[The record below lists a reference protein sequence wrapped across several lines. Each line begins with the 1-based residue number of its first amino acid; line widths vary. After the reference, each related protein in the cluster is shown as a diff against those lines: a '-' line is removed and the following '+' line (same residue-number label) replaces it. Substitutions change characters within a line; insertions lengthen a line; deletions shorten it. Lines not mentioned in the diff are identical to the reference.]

1 MTLADACRATGL
13 VRDYLDRVEVEA
25 REHGVSI
32 ILTDD
37 RERLAYLCGGAP
49 ACAAWKPRP
58 LGGAEGFWLDFVDES
73 GASRGCGGGA
83 VYNLGPMNF
92 AELVNDGG
100 LWRGGDTSLR
110 ISGKAE
116 EFAADLTDV
125 VGMSGNLVVW
135 RREDRKTAFSAWM
148 RSTVPVLNKAVLTA
162 LYDCDHFVAFVRNV
176 QVPHLAPAFGLDCL
190 VNTATFSRRFHAD
203 MPMTMGYQSRESAER
218 AMRLAD
224 AA

>member
-73 GASRGCGGGA
+73 GASRGCGGG
-83 VYNLGPMNF
+83 GF
-92 AELVNDGG
+92 AEVDGP
-100 LWRGGDTSLR
+100 
-110 ISGKAE
+110 
-116 EFAADLTDV
+116 
-125 VGMSGNLVVW
+125 
-135 RREDRKTAFSAWM
+135 
-148 RSTVPVLNKAVLTA
+148 VPVLRDAIEW
-162 LYDCDHFVAFVRNV
+162 
-176 QVPHLAPAFGLDCL
+176 
-190 VNTATFSRRFHAD
+190 AD
-203 MPMTMGYQSRESAER
+203 GGR
-218 AMRLAD
+218 
-224 AA
+224 